1 MVCDDVS
8 IVLLAHCMAL
18 MVVVV
23 FSRFFLAVVIA
34 VAEDLMHIW
43 TPCVKWR
50 FRVVV
55 NGFAFV
61 FRLFAS

>member
-8 IVLLAHCMAL
+8 IVLLAHRMAL
-18 MVVVV
+18 IVVV
-23 FSRFFLAVVIA
+23 FSSVIA

-50 FRVVV
+50 FRVVA

>member
-8 IVLLAHCMAL
+8 IVLLAHRMAL
-18 MVVVV
+18 IVVV

-43 TPCVKWR
+43 ALCVRWR
-50 FRVVV
+50 LRVVV

>member
-1 MVCDDVS
+1 MVCDDFA
-8 IVLLAHCMAL
+8 IVLLAHRMAL
-18 MVVVV
+18 IVVV

-55 NGFAFV
+55 NGLAFV

>member
-8 IVLLAHCMAL
+8 IVLLAHRMAL
-18 MVVVV
+18 IVVVL
-23 FSRFFLAVVIA
+23 SRFFLAVVIA

-43 TPCVKWR
+43 APCVKWR
-50 FRVVV
+50 LRVVV